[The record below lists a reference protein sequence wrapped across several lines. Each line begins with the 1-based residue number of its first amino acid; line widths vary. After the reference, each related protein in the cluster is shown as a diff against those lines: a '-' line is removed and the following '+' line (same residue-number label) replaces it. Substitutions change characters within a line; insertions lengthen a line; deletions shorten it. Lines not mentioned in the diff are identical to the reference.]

1 MRRNPVVK
9 VGPDHFRTPIA
20 REGIPFILIAGI
32 LAAGLFVLSK
42 ALGGIGLLLVAFVVN
57 FFRNPPRRVPAGPPG
72 RIVSPADGKIVVAE
86 TAPTGRVKVSIF
98 MNVFNV
104 HLNRIPVDGTVT
116 GVTYFPGAFMNASFD
131 KASEQN
137 ERNRVEMR
145 TEKGESLTMVQ
156 VAGLVARRILC
167 YAEPGETL
175 AAGTIYGLI
184 RFGSRVD
191 LDLPAGTTLSVRL
204 GETVK
209 GGETVLGT
217 LP

>member
-1 MRRNPVVK
+1 MK
-9 VGPDHFRTPIA
+9 VGPGHFRTPVA
-20 REGIPFILIAGI
+20 REGVPFILIAGA
-32 LAAGLFVLSK
+32 LTAALFVVSDLLGVAGL
-42 ALGGIGLLLVAFVVN
+42 ALVAFVVN
-57 FFRNPPRRVPAGPPG
+57 FFRNPPRTVPSLPPG

-86 TAPTGRVKVSIF
+86 TAPSGRVKVSIF

-167 YAEPGETL
+167 YAEPGDTL
-175 AAGTIYGLI
+175 SAGTIFGLI

-191 LDLPAGTTLSVRL
+191 LDLPVGTTLSIRQ
-204 GETVK
+204 GEMVK